1 MSVEQKNDLEKQ
13 RAYAT
18 LGHAY
23 LTWYLETQN
32 DPEKTL
38 NNAFKY
44 FMKSL
49 MIAQRYI
56 IYIFCLISPFHLL
69 L

>member
-1 MSVEQKNDLEKQ
+1 MLFQDVSIEQKDALEKQ

-18 LGHAY
+18 LGHAN

-32 DPEKTL
+32 DPQAKL
-38 NNAFKY
+38 NVAFKY

-49 MIAQRYI
+49 MIAER
-56 IYIFCLISPFHLL
+56 
-69 L
+69 